1 MISGITVEA
10 GPEAV
15 WVRSAAPLRV
25 LSSAVT
31 GGGLGAARVIVNMHV
46 PKGYR
51 CGDPGGDLVAFA
63 RRSGIDEPF
72 VGLMTAAWTHE
83 AVTVAD
89 AADGVSVVV
98 VATVGLGGA
107 IAAGR
112 SGVAAWGPSTIN
124 VIAIV
129 DARIEAAAA
138 VNGVATVTEAKVA
151 ALADAGV
158 RTGDGLPAT
167 GTLTDAVVLAWTGRG
182 VTLPYLGPAAPGGWL
197 LARAARTA
205 VGRGLARD
213 GRSDRSVEPG
223 AAPT

>member
-1 MISGITVEA
+1 M
-10 GPEAV
+10 
-15 WVRSAAPLRV
+15 
-25 LSSAVT
+25 
-31 GGGLGAARVIVNMHV
+31 
-46 PKGYR
+46 
-51 CGDPGGDLVAFA
+51 
-63 RRSGIDEPF
+63 
-72 VGLMTAAWTHE
+72 
-83 AVTVAD
+83 AD

-112 SGVAAWGPSTIN
+112 SGVAAWAPSTIN

>member
-15 WVRSAAPLRV
+15 WVRSAAPLRI

-83 AVTVAD
+83 AVTV
-89 AADGVSVVV
+89 
-98 VATVGLGGA
+98 
-107 IAAGR
+107 
-112 SGVAAWGPSTIN
+112 
-124 VIAIV
+124 
-129 DARIEAAAA
+129 
-138 VNGVATVTEAKVA
+138 
-151 ALADAGV
+151 
-158 RTGDGLPAT
+158 
-167 GTLTDAVVLAWTGRG
+167 TDAVVLAWTGHG
-182 VTLPYLGPAAPGGWL
+182 VMLPYLGPAAPGGWL
-197 LARAARTA
+197 LARAVRGA
-205 VGRGLARD
+205 VGGGLARE
-213 GRSDRSVEPG
+213 GRSGGSVEPG
-223 AAPT
+223 AVPT